1 MTNLKISKKK
11 KSGVKLVFIAS
22 DPKRLDEAI
31 KKCCETI
38 SKTGGHYRSLVRMP
52 NKLVDLMSLNRSP
65 HIYNCAKDQYKRKV
79 VKAILSVNP
88 SLHTLSALKELVI
101 CAGVYVDMIVNNE
114 EINND

>member
-22 DPKRLDEAI
+22 DPKKLDEAI

-38 SKTGGHYRSLVRMP
+38 TKTGGHYKSLVRMP
-52 NKLVDLMSLNRSP
+52 NKLVDLISLNRSP
-65 HIYNCAKDQYKRKV
+65 HVYKCAQDQYKRKV
-79 VKAILSVNP
+79 VKAILSVSP

-114 EINND
+114 ETNND